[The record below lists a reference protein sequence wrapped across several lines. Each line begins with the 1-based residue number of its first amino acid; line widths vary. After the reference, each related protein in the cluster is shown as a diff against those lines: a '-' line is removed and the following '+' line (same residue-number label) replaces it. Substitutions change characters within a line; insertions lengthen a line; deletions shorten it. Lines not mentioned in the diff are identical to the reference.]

1 VIAGARVCAAT
12 ALLAL
17 AACGEI
23 DVVAYRALAAC
34 DAGGECTPPID
45 AGRDGGEGG
54 DAGGDA
60 GPTGPCA
67 AATCESALSCAAPIP
82 RAIVGDSCGDQPW
95 VAPGFRHA
103 LCSCGDYVSEFPL
116 TVQRAL
122 GSAEQGA
129 ASVAIDG
136 TLTAGGRID
145 VAGAVYVAGDI
156 DLEAQASLDAE
167 PVQGQTG
174 VARCDCSA
182 EVVLV
187 PDAVLALAPTN
198 PSGFDAE
205 RFGSV
210 ETDETVPLPCGAY
223 RVPRI
228 AGPSGLNLT
237 ITGHVVLVVEGD
249 IELDSNLEATLA
261 EGALLELFVLGNMRV
276 AGALILGDD
285 DDDVRVYVLGSGTI
299 DLNAEAFIA
308 GPLYAPGAELV
319 TRSDLTTT
327 GSIFV
332 RRAAPGGAVTIR
344 YSSETAHATTCDP

>member
-1 VIAGARVCAAT
+1 MNAGARVLAAA
-12 ALLAL
+12 ALLAH
-17 AACGEI
+17 AACGET
-23 DVVAYRALAAC
+23 DVVAYRSLAAC
-34 DAGGECTPPID
+34 DAGGECAPPID
-45 AGRDGGEGG
+45 GGRDGG
-54 DAGGDA
+54 AGGDGGAA
-60 GPTGPCA
+60 GRCA
-67 AATCESALSCAAPIP
+67 AATCESALNCATPIP

-103 LCSCGDYVSEFPL
+103 LCSCGDYVSSFPL
-116 TVQRAL
+116 TVRRAPR
-122 GSAEQGA
+122 SAEQGA
-129 ASVAIDG
+129 ASIAIDG
-136 TLTAGGRID
+136 TLTAGARID

-156 DLEAQASLDAE
+156 DLDEQASLDAE
-167 PVQGQTG
+167 AVQGQTG

-182 EVVLV
+182 DVVLA
-187 PDAVLALAPTN
+187 PDAVLALAPSN

-210 ETDETVPLPCGAY
+210 TTDELIALTCGAY

-237 ITGHVVLVVEGD
+237 VTGHVVLVIEGD
-249 IELDSNLEATLA
+249 IELDANLEATLA
-261 EGALLELFVLGNMRV
+261 DGALLELFVLGNMRV
-276 AGALILGDD
+276 AGALALGDD

-344 YSSETAHATTCDP
+344 YASETAHATTCDQ